1 MAWEERKFIEQMT
14 FTWIGG
20 FDSIFLR
27 KHFFNE
33 RKIGIFAKSLAHNAW
48 YATLSGTKKQQ
59 NKPEKLLGRLI
70 GQFFRHW
77 SPHFIDGIWAKNG
90 KNYLA
95 IWSHCLWSKVIGK
108 CVHLVIVSSCKSRRF
123 WSVSRPNCLAAELSY
138 WVSFILRKSVWQQF
152 GRDSLKHSIKVEHL
166 KNCRFIATPRFFE
179 ALIWKRKRVWIF
191 VELSVIF

>member
-1 MAWEERKFIEQMT
+1 MSASTSKVIEYLQGYEEQDTSAVHSWYFPVSFLWSVWPDLVKFHHFGNILK
-14 FTWIGG
+14 F
-20 FDSIFLR
+20 FDNWFEGLFS
-27 KHFFNE
+27 
-33 RKIGIFAKSLAHNAW
+33 
-48 YATLSGTKKQQ
+48 
-59 NKPEKLLGRLI
+59 I